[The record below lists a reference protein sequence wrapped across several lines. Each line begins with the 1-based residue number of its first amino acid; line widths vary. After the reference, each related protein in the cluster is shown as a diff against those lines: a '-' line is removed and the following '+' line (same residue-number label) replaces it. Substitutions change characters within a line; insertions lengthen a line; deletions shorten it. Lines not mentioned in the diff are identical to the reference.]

1 MDQATIDKFRNNSIS
16 DRTHWIGGKATPAL
30 TGETRIV
37 TSPID
42 GKILANIAEGSAG
55 DVDAAVAA
63 ARASFNS
70 GVWSRM
76 APAARKSIMH
86 KIADIIEK
94 NAAEL
99 AVLGVRDNGCEIV
112 MAGKAESGSAA
123 ATFRFYAEMVD
134 KVNGDITPT
143 DPSVLSMILKEP
155 IGVCGVIVPWN
166 FPLMIGA
173 WKLAPALAM
182 GNSIVLK
189 PSEVASL
196 SLIRLVELIH
206 EAGLP
211 EGVLNL
217 VTGGGVGVGDPLARH
232 MDIDMLT
239 FTGSGGVGRLL
250 LMASAQSNMKP
261 VYLELGGKSP
271 NVIFDDAEN
280 LDKAIKVSATAMFR
294 DAGQT
299 CVAPSRL
306 LVQDA
311 VYDEV
316 VEKLTAHANS
326 IAVGNPLDLTTDC
339 GAVATP
345 TQLAQN
351 LNFVEAAKAGGARL
365 TTGGNQILA
374 ETGGTYMAPTVFAD
388 VTSDMA
394 LARDEVFGPV
404 LGIIRFSDE
413 VDAVRQANDSIY
425 GLSAAV
431 WTSDLGR
438 AHRMI
443 NQIDAGVV
451 HVNTYGGADVTVPLL
466 GHKQSGHGADKSVHA
481 IDKYTKL
488 KTGWIQM

>member
-1 MDQATIDKFRNNSIS
+1 MNQAAIDQFRHQQIA
-16 DRTHWIGGKATPAL
+16 DQTHWIGGKPTPAA
-30 TGETRIV
+30 TGEKRAV

-42 GKILANIAEGSAG
+42 GKFLANIAEGSAG
-55 DVDAAVAA
+55 DVEAAVQA
-63 ARASFNS
+63 ARASFDS

-76 APAARKSIMH
+76 APGARKRIMH
-86 KIADIIEK
+86 KIADVIEQH
-94 NAAEL
+94 AVEL

-112 MAGKAESGSAA
+112 MARKAEPGSAA
-123 ATFRFYAEMVD
+123 DTFRFYAEMVD
-134 KVNGDITPT
+134 KVNGDITPS
-143 DPSVLSMILKEP
+143 DPSVLSLIQKEP

-182 GNSIVLK
+182 GNSVVLK

-217 VTGGGVGVGDPLARH
+217 VTGGGAGVGDPLARH
-232 MDIDMLT
+232 MGVDMLT
-239 FTGSGGVGRLL
+239 FTGSGAVGRKLL
-250 LMASAQSNMKP
+250 VASAESNMKP

-271 NVIFDDAEN
+271 NIIFDDAEN
-280 LDKAIKVSATAMFR
+280 LEKAIMVSGTAMFR
-294 DAGQT
+294 DSGQT

-306 LVQDA
+306 MVQA
-311 VYDEV
+311 GIYDEV
-316 VEKLTAHANS
+316 VEKLVAHANT
-326 IAVGNPLDLTTDC
+326 ITVGNPLDMTTDC
-339 GAVATP
+339 GAVANE

-351 LNFVEAAKAGGARL
+351 LDFVAAASADGAVL
-365 TTGGNQILA
+365 QTGGHQTLA
-374 ETGGTYMAPTVFAD
+374 DTGGTYMQPTIFSN
-388 VTSDMA
+388 VTADMA

-404 LGIIRFSDE
+404 LGVIRFEDE
-413 VDAVRQANDSIY
+413 ADALSQANDSIY

-431 WTSDLGR
+431 WTSNLGR
-438 AHRMI
+438 AHRML
-443 NQIDAGVV
+443 NGIDAGVV

-466 GHKQSGHGADKSVHA
+466 GHKQSGHGADKSIHA

-488 KTGWIQM
+488 KTGWIQL